1 LIWSQSSEIGFATLP
16 QHLHRKYAKKGF
28 EFTILVVGESGL
40 GKSTLISCLFLSDL
54 YKDRKLPSA
63 AEQISRTV
71 SIEKKQLDIIE
82 KGVKLK
88 VTIVDT
94 PGYGDSL
101 DSQNSF
107 ETVNRYIEEQFEQYF
122 RDESGLNRKN
132 IVDNRV
138 HCCLYFI
145 SPTGRGLSQ
154 LDILFMRQLCE
165 RVNIIPIIARA
176 DTLTPTELLFLKKKI
191 LKDLT
196 DNGISIFKI
205 PECDSDEDEA
215 FRKRDQE
222 LRDSIPYAIVASTTQ
237 VDVNGRK
244 TRARVY
250 PWGVIDIQ
258 DESFSDF
265 IKLKTFLSLHMQDLK
280 DATNETLY
288 ENYRALYLS
297 KHVMEEKQQRDDISA
312 ERMLQIKE
320 QEIRKMQEQLQ
331 YMKQALQHQHSS
343 GVNSGAQSVDSLS
356 PVMSPRYDA

>member
-1 LIWSQSSEIGFATLP
+1 MFQSSEIGFATLP

-40 GKSTLISCLFLSDL
+40 GKSTLVNCLFLTDL
-54 YKDRKLPSA
+54 YNQRKLPSA
-63 AEQISRTV
+63 AEQIRRTV
-71 SIEKKQLDIIE
+71 TIEKKQLDIIE

-101 DSQNSF
+101 MSHNSF
-107 ETVNRYIEEQFEQYF
+107 ETVQQYIEQQFEQYF

-138 HCCLYFI
+138 HCCLYFV

-154 LDILFMRQLCE
+154 LDILFMKQLCE
-165 RVNIIPIIARA
+165 RVNIVPIIAKA
-176 DTLTPTELLFLKKKI
+176 DALTPTELLTLKKKI
-191 LKDLT
+191 LKDVE

-205 PECDSDEDEA
+205 PECDSDEDEG

-222 LRDSIPYAIVASTTQ
+222 LKDSIPYAIIASTTQ

-244 TRARVY
+244 TRGRVY

-258 DESFSDF
+258 DETYSDF
-265 IKLKTFLSLHMQDLK
+265 IRLKTFLSLHMQDLK
-280 DATNETLY
+280 DVTNEVLY
-288 ENYRALYLS
+288 ENYRSVYLA
-297 KHVMEEKQQRDDISA
+297 KQVLEDQQNRDDVSA
-312 ERMLQIKE
+312 ESLLRIKE
-320 QEIRKMQEQLQ
+320 QEIRKMQEQLYQ
-331 YMKQALQHQHSS
+331 MKQALQQSS

-356 PVMSPRYDA
+356 PVGSPRWHEE